1 MIYDQISNKDT
12 LTDLN
17 APDKMLSL
25 LKKVY
30 TLALSTI
37 KDELC
42 STLFNNYIRKNMKTI
57 SLE

>member
-1 MIYDQISNKDT
+1 
-12 LTDLN
+12 
-17 APDKMLSL
+17 MLSL

-30 TLALSTI
+30 TLVLSTI

>member
-1 MIYDQISNKDT
+1 MIYDQISSKNT
-12 LTDLN
+12 SADLN

-30 TLALSTI
+30 TLVLSTI